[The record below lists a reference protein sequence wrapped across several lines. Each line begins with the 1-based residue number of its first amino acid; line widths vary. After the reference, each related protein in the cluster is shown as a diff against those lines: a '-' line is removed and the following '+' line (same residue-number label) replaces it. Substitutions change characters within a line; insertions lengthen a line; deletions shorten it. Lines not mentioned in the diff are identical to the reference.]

1 MRIYALLSFTF
12 RLVTLDQKVV
22 FDFSLRGCKY
32 ADNER
37 ILEGSRREMHQDVL
51 PNGFIYDHRGA
62 GVYRRELGKCSLG
75 IRRRLHII
83 NIDLSGRTARG

>member
-37 ILEGSRREMHQDVL
+37 ILEGSRR
-51 PNGFIYDHRGA
+51 
-62 GVYRRELGKCSLG
+62 
-75 IRRRLHII
+75 
-83 NIDLSGRTARG
+83 